1 MLRAAGPYVENAVEP
16 RHALTE
22 WRRKMDAMQK
32 FLEYTSAYDDG
43 SDTRIKL
50 KIIHT

>member
-1 MLRAAGPYVENAVEP
+1 
-16 RHALTE
+16 
-22 WRRKMDAMQK
+22 MDAMQK

-50 KIIHT
+50 KNYSYAKGDGGDGTAYSGAPTFGK

>member
-1 MLRAAGPYVENAVEP
+1 
-16 RHALTE
+16 
-22 WRRKMDAMQK
+22 MDAMQK

-50 KIIHT
+50 KKNYSYAKGDGGDGTAYSGAPTFGK

>member
-1 MLRAAGPYVENAVEP
+1 
-16 RHALTE
+16 
-22 WRRKMDAMQK
+22 MDAMQK

-50 KIIHT
+50 KLFIRKG